1 MFSSFFGMVRNKV
14 ACKDISKMDEDAE
27 EEELDHE

>member
-1 MFSSFFGMVRNKV
+1 MFSSFFGMVRIKV
-14 ACKDISKMDEDAE
+14 ACKDIYKMDEDAG